1 MAIQNRFVTSDEK
14 AAKLYRRFQT
24 CNDLDR
30 MRKID
35 RYITKELR
43 YPSAFSITWIEG
55 KPDITWA
62 NPNFKPLSL

>member
-1 MAIQNRFVTSDEK
+1 MAIQNRFVTSDQK
-14 AAKLYRRFQT
+14 ASKLYRTFQT
-24 CNDLDR
+24 CNDLER

-35 RYITKELR
+35 RYITQELR
-43 YPSAFSITWIEG
+43 YPSPFSISWTDG